1 MSFLIEIDVPATKMG
16 ISPGFAG
23 FPAGF

>member
-1 MSFLIEIDVPATKMG
+1 MSFLIEIDVPGTKMG